1 MIQVGK
7 LFAGRYRILKSI
19 GRGGMADVYLAN
31 DLILDNESVAIKVL
45 RTNYQTDQVAVARF
59 QREARAMT
67 ELSHPNIVAIRDIGE
82 EDGQQFLVMEYVDGS
97 DLKKFIQDHA
107 PLSNQDVVRIM
118 GEVLSA
124 MTLAHQKGIIHRDLK
139 PQNVLLTKDGRAKV
153 TDFGIAVAFAETSLT
168 QTNSML
174 GSVHY
179 LSPEQARGSKATI
192 QSDIY
197 AMGIMLFEMLTGHI
211 PFDGDSAVTIAL
223 QHFQKPLPSILA
235 ENRNVPQALENVVIR
250 ATAKKLENRYNS
262 TLEMS
267 RDLAT
272 SLHPSHSRDS
282 KVVFDDMTD
291 TKTLPKVDSVPSVG
305 PEKKISPKPSEPTPA
320 PSKQP
325 REKASLSKKK
335 KNLFSTLLKV
345 LLGFVFIGIIIF
357 AYLVFTNP
365 DNVQVPNVVGQE
377 LSTAQTKL
385 ESAGFKVG
393 DVKEV
398 ENDSVNKGK
407 VIKTDPTAGTMRK
420 EGASIDVY
428 VSSGSKGFTLKNY
441 KGKNYKDAIED
452 LTSNYGVSEDQID
465 IQHVEDDN
473 AKEGEILSQSS
484 EKNKSFNPKDS
495 KAKIKFRVATPKP
508 ITMPDVTG
516 LTVSTAVQTLN
527 SKDISSSSI
536 EYHDYN
542 TGVKLDKSKVPSNT
556 EVLYQDPQVGTAVD
570 GTVILYVSV
579 VTKSSSI
586 QQSSSASTTQSSS
599 STSSSSES
607 STASSTET
615 ATEATHT
622 EQ

>member
-1 MIQVGK
+1 M
-7 LFAGRYRILKSI
+7 
-19 GRGGMADVYLAN
+19 
-31 DLILDNESVAIKVL
+31 AIKVL

-59 QREARAMT
+59 QREARAMA

-97 DLKKFIQDHA
+97 DLKKYIQDHA

-118 GEVLSA
+118 GEILSA

-211 PFDGDSAVTIAL
+211 PYDGDSAVTIAL

-267 RDLAT
+267 RDLVT
-272 SLHPSHSRDS
+272 SLHPSHRRDA

-291 TKTLPKVDSVPSVG
+291 TKTLPKVDSSSISKLLRKRPLLLSHQSLHLLQVNNQG
-305 PEKKISPKPSEPTPA
+305 KNRHQLRMKEEKEKLLLNLT
-320 PSKQP
+320 QGFP
-325 REKASLSKKK
+325 RTWS
-335 KNLFSTLLKV
+335 
-345 LLGFVFIGIIIF
+345 LLGLSSLPIW
-357 AYLVFTNP
+357 YLPTLIML
-365 DNVQVPNVVGQE
+365 QVPNVVGQE
-377 LSTAQTKL
+377 LSTAQTKI
-385 ESAGFKVG
+385 EGAGFKVG
-393 DVKEV
+393 EVKEV
-398 ENDSVNKGK
+398 EDDSVDTGK
-407 VIKTDPTAGTMRK
+407 VIKTDPTAGTTRK
-420 EGASIDVY
+420 EGSSIDVY
-428 VSSGSKGFTLKNY
+428 VSSGSKGFALKDY

-465 IQHVEDDN
+465 IQHVEDDS
-473 AKEGEILSQSS
+473 AEEGEILSQSPG
-484 EKNKSFNPKDS
+484 KNKSFNPKDS
-495 KAKIKFRVATPKP
+495 KAKIKFRVATPKTV
-508 ITMPDVTG
+508 TMPDVTG

-527 SKDISSSSI
+527 RKSISSSSI

-542 TGVKLDKSKVPSNT
+542 TGAKLDKDKVPSST
-556 EVLYQDPQVGTAVD
+556 EVLYQDPQAGTSVD

-579 VTKSSSI
+579 ATASSSL
-586 QQSSSASTTQSSS
+586 QSSSSSTTHSS
-599 STSSSSES
+599 STSSSTD
-607 STASSTET
+607 STTSSTET
-615 ATEATHT
+615 STEATHT
-622 EQ
+622 ELQ

>member
-59 QREARAMT
+59 QREARAMA

-97 DLKKFIQDHA
+97 DLKRFIQDHA

-267 RDLAT
+267 RDLVT

-282 KVVFDDMTD
+282 KVVFDDMMD

-305 PEKKISPKPSEPTPA
+305 PEKKVSPKPSEPTPA

-325 REKASLSKKK
+325 REKASLAKKK
-335 KNLFSTLLKV
+335 KNPFSTLL
-345 LLGFVFIGIIIF
+345 FIGIIIF

-393 DVKEV
+393 DVNEV
-398 ENDSVNKGK
+398 ENDSVDKGK
-407 VIKTDPTAGTMRK
+407 VIKTDPTAGTTRK
-420 EGASIDVY
+420 EGTSIDVY

-465 IQHVEDDN
+465 IQHVEDDD
-473 AKEGEILSQSS
+473 AKEGEILSQSP

-495 KAKIKFRVATPKP
+495 KAKIKFRVATPKT

-527 SKDISSSSI
+527 RKDISSSSI

-579 VTKSSSI
+579 VTESSSI
-586 QQSSSASTTQSSS
+586 QQSSSASTTHSSS
-599 STSSSSES
+599 STSSSSE